1 MGQALS
7 VDDFVLQT
15 ACEAREH
22 RLQSQLKTKRK
33 RNRRKAKGKSS
44 YVRREEHVRSCL
56 EVLTR
61 SSWPSTRKLHWLV
74 GENGRHLELDCYSHR
89 HACAVEV
96 QGEHHYKYS
105 PFYHKTRAQ
114 FEKYRRNDLLKA
126 AMCQAR
132 GVLLL
137 YVPPRSVCS
146 DADIPAFVVD
156 LLQKNRALERK
167 PLDIR
172 LVKS

>member
-1 MGQALS
+1 MGQSLS
-7 VDDFVLQT
+7 IDDFVLQT
-15 ACEAREH
+15 AVAAREH
-22 RLQSQLKTKRK
+22 RLQSQMKTKRK
-33 RNRRKAKGKSS
+33 RNRKKAQGQSS

-61 SSWPSTRKLHWLV
+61 SPWASTRKLHWLV
-74 GENGRHLELDCYSHR
+74 GRKGRHLELDCFSHR

-126 AMCQAR
+126 AMCRER

-146 DADIPAFVVD
+146 DADIPGFVVN
-156 LLQKNRALERK
+156 LLQKHRVLERK
-167 PLDIR
+167 PLDLR